1 MTISPLLNYRQISR
15 LLAII
20 IVVCLLAG
28 CTYDPFPAPDMPKFY
43 QTLNLPL
50 TEISLEV
57 SSLVDTTNFIFG
69 DSSADMIYFKFG
81 GLLDTVTL
89 TEDIFVIPA
98 TDPVSLRQ
106 DFSQISMANNPIDIS
121 ISQQVTLSQQFGLPL
136 PQNED
141 IILPSIERTKSPE
154 SESSFQIFDPYGI
167 PYFERVDYITI
178 GSGTFSTEIEN
189 QLPVDLDSV
198 KLQLMNREGEI
209 IVTSFY
215 ESIPSGQTRSDRNP
229 GNLDGKRLQDS
240 IRVVY
245 TAIIA
250 GSNGQPVMI
259 LAGTD
264 PYVRIGARFE
274 VEEIESCTGIPKPIE
289 ITQSQAIPPSN
300 NTVIRGFI
308 GQTTTGTLDTNVIAL
323 SLNNQTPL
331 NIGMRIDFNNF
342 YGETGVLS
350 VDTVMNAQRSGTTYE
365 RFDLDTLRNTDGVSI
380 VDSFTVSTQ
389 ILLLPDPGDTVVT
402 IPLNMTAADYMD
414 VSIGIS
420 AIKFNQID
428 GFFNE
433 TFTIPPM
440 TIRDIPTGFGD
451 VDFDQVLLNLT
462 FFNEIQAQT
471 NLSFD
476 IQGFRAGMNPELVSA
491 DGEILKATD
500 QKPVAKSELNID
512 IAPVFN
518 MLPDSIIV
526 SGEAAIPASDT
537 SKLQVNKSFW
547 GEYEVVV
554 PFRLKMNPMTFI
566 PVKSNKMSP
575 MDEQTRD
582 QIRSGLI
589 EASILTDVEN
599 DFPMTGSLE
608 ILVSNYDYF
617 PLSIDSLDSGYYMI
631 NDSLFTMS
639 DTGLVCIEYDTLMRI
654 DLPTPLKMDDEGR
667 VVIPG
672 YRRHTAELDSARLEF
687 LMSDQTHYIR
697 ARIHLN
703 GTEDFVT
710 VGYYDKVSVLSLIS
724 LTIDAGEL
732 LSEDEEDS
740 VAKPIVQSK
749 QLSKRK

>member
-1 MTISPLLNYRQISR
+1 MFNRRQISR
-15 LLAII
+15 FLAII
-20 IVVCLLAG
+20 IVVGLLAG

-50 TEISLEV
+50 TEISLPI
-57 SSLVDTTNFIFG
+57 SGLVDSTNFIFG

-89 TEDIFVIPA
+89 TEDIFMIPA
-98 TDPVSLRQ
+98 ADPVNMRQ
-106 DFSQISMANNPIDIS
+106 DFSQISSVNQPIDIS
-121 ISQQVTLSQQFGLPL
+121 ISRQIKLSEQFELPL
-136 PQNED
+136 PQAED
-141 IILPSIERTKSPE
+141 LVLPFIERTAFPE
-154 SESSFQIFDPYGI
+154 SESSFPVFDRYGI

-178 GSGTFSTEIEN
+178 GRGTFSTEIEN
-189 QLPVDLDSV
+189 QLLVDLDSV
-198 KLQLMNREGEI
+198 QLQLLNRDGEVL
-209 IVTSFY
+209 VTTFY
-215 ESIPSGQTRSDRNP
+215 ESIPSGETRSDRVP

-240 IRVVY
+240 VRIVY

-250 GSNGQPVMI
+250 GSDGQPVTI
-259 LAGTD
+259 LAGTN
-264 PYVRIGARFE
+264 PYMRIGARFE
-274 VEEIESCTGIPKPIE
+274 VEEIESCTGIPKPIA
-289 ITQSQAIPPSN
+289 ITKGEAIPPSN

-331 NIGMRIDFNNF
+331 NVGMRIDFQNF

-350 VDTVMNAQRSGTTYE
+350 IDTVMNARQSGTTYE
-365 RFDLDTLRNTDGVSI
+365 RFDLDTLRNPDGVSI

-402 IPLNMTAADYMD
+402 IPLNMSDDYMN
-414 VSIGIS
+414 VSVGIS

-433 TFTIPPM
+433 TFQIPPM
-440 TIRDIPTGFGD
+440 TIRNVPKGFGD

-471 NLSFD
+471 NLSFS
-476 IQGFRAGMNPELVSA
+476 IQGFRSGMNPELISA
-491 DGEILKATD
+491 DGEISKATD

-518 MLPDSIIV
+518 MVPDSIIV

-547 GEYEVVV
+547 GEYEIVV

-566 PVKSNKMSP
+566 PVKSNKISP
-575 MDEQTRD
+575 MDKKTRD
-582 QIRSGLI
+582 RIRSGLI
-589 EASILTDVEN
+589 EASIMTDVEN

-608 ILVSNYDYF
+608 ILVANYDYF
-617 PLSIDSLDSGYYMI
+617 PLSIDSLDSGYFQV
-631 NDSLFTMS
+631 NDSLFTMT
-639 DTGLVCIEYDTLMRI
+639 DTGLVHIEYDTLMRI
-654 DLPTPLKMDDEGR
+654 DLPTPMKMDAEGR

-672 YRRHTAELDSARLEF
+672 YRRHTSELDSSRLEF

-697 ARIHLN
+697 PRIHLD
-703 GTEDFVT
+703 GTDSFVV
-710 VGYYDKVSVLSLIS
+710 VGFYDKVSVLALMS
-724 LTIDAGEL
+724 LTLDTGEFF
-732 LSEDEEDS
+732 SDQEPDTIP
-740 VAKPIVQSK
+740 KPVVQPQ